1 MDVVLCSSRGKH
13 LEKELRSLHPSPHR
27 LHVMFK
33 PGASLEY
40 LFNHAKTLLERE
52 ECPDRFHIYFMA
64 GICDLTEKV
73 RDLAWVKDYKGRI
86 IQAPYEEVIF
96 TESWKD
102 TPAIF
107 IDKLTDLCDEII
119 ELRAKPSIMTIP
131 TISIPNWNETRL
143 NQYKTCHLLHHQQYP
158 DMQENLNKTLW
169 EVNRLIIEKNIGNK
183 MFTPKI
189 ASSIMVNQGPNKPP
203 RTHYSRF
210 TDGVHQK
217 YHITKSWAA
226 QINDSIKINRKTN
239 ARTPPA
245 ATLPKPDSETDSDSD
260 QPAKRKWKD

>member
-119 ELRAKPSIMTIP
+119 GLRAKPCIMTIP
-131 TISIPNWNETRL
+131 TISIQNWNETRL

-158 DMQENLNKTLW
+158 DMQETWIKHYGKSTASSLRKTL
-169 EVNRLIIEKNIGNK
+169 ETRCSTL
-183 MFTPKI
+183 
-189 ASSIMVNQGPNKPP
+189 
-203 RTHYSRF
+203 
-210 TDGVHQK
+210 
-217 YHITKSWAA
+217 KS
-226 QINDSIKINRKTN
+226 
-239 ARTPPA
+239 PHP
-245 ATLPKPDSETDSDSD
+245 
-260 QPAKRKWKD
+260 

>member
-1 MDVVLCSSRGKH
+1 MPRK
-13 LEKELRSLHPSPHR
+13 
-27 LHVMFK
+27 
-33 PGASLEY
+33 
-40 LFNHAKTLLERE
+40 
-52 ECPDRFHIYFMA
+52 FHIYFMA

-73 RDLAWVKDYKGRI
+73 RDLAWVKDYKGCI

-96 TESWKD
+96 IESWKD

-107 IDKLTDLCDEII
+107 IDELTEFCDEII

-131 TISIPNWNETRL
+131 TISIQNWNETRL

-169 EVNRLIIEKNIGNK
+169 EVNLLIIGKNIGNK

-203 RTHYSRF
+203 GRQE
-210 TDGVHQK
+210 D
-217 YHITKSWAA
+217 
-226 QINDSIKINRKTN
+226 RKTLQ
-239 ARTPPA
+239 RRPA
-245 ATLPKPDSETDSDSD
+245 TCCSCVGESDTDA
-260 QPAKRKWKD
+260 PALRGQEVADRRCTNRPCPCLKDHIEDKNW